1 MDAFNNRRIFM
12 RNPNGAVLLRFH
24 KLSLISAGLL
34 SAGLSQTALAQS
46 TGSEIIEDDMSEVVV
61 SASRA
66 RSIGILTEN
75 TAPKSR
81 VSLAGEYLQT
91 QTSGQSVFQSLNQ
104 IPGVNFTNSDPFGT
118 SGGNLRIRGFDGSRV
133 SVTFDG
139 VPLNDS
145 GNYALFTN
153 QMLDSEL
160 IERVDVNLGTTDV
173 DSPTASATGGTVA
186 YKTRRPEE
194 EFGGQATL
202 SAGDFNYRRAFM
214 RLDSGAVGPW
224 DTKAFLAAS
233 YQNYDKFK
241 GPGELEKKQVNAVV
255 RQDFENG
262 NFVSLGFHYN
272 RNRNAFYRTTSAAN
286 FELFGR
292 DYDNLATCTRDAATP
307 GAIDN
312 ENATPVASVPGGL
325 QSGDNITNPSSCS
338 NYYGVR
344 INPSDTGNIRMQS
357 LWHLGEKLRLTFDPS
372 WQYTL
377 ANGGGTSTLA
387 ETPSGT
393 SPDIRTRG
401 SSTAPGVDLNGDG
414 DLLDTVRFY
423 SPNTTNTKRW
433 GATTSLIWDLND
445 DHRMR
450 FAYTWDRAR
459 HRQTGMWGPMNAEG
473 VPENVFAGR
482 QGDRVFAADGDI
494 IRGRDRF
501 SIAELEQYALE
512 WRGQFADDKLTATVG
527 LRAPFF
533 KRELNQYCYTPNGG
547 SGNSGTIGA
556 RGGTLCTSR
565 APLSQLANGNV
576 TFAPAAP
583 MGTAVEFIRP
593 YSETVEF
600 DDILPNAGLTF
611 APWDKHMFFLSYAEG
626 LSAPRTDNLYAV
638 VRDTVT
644 NEILRPTP
652 ESETTK
658 AYDLGWRLNDDVLIA
673 SAAIYQI
680 DYSNRIV
687 STFNATL
694 GFSEDRNVGDVL
706 VRGLDAQLGRRFGDQ
721 FSLTGSVSYNDSE
734 LEGSLDPTLDGKQLV
749 ETPEWTYAL
758 RAEYQPVEDLRFAL
772 QGKHVGDRFGT
783 DNNDE
788 VAPKY
793 TVVDLD
799 ASYSF
804 KIPGV
809 ESAQVQI
816 NVINLLDEEYFG
828 NISSGTGGSSV
839 AFYSIGAPRTVTATL
854 KFNF

>member
-1 MDAFNNRRIFM
+1 M
-12 RNPNGAVLLRFH
+12 RTTHGAVLLRFH

-34 SAGLSQTALAQS
+34 AAGFAQTAMAQS
-46 TGSEIIEDDMSEVVV
+46 TGSEVIEDDMSEVVV
-61 SASRA
+61 SATRA
-66 RSIGILTEN
+66 RNLGILIEN
-75 TAPKSR
+75 NAPKSR
-81 VSLAGEYLQT
+81 VSLTGDYLQT

-118 SGGNLRIRGFDGSRV
+118 SGGNLRIRGFDGSRI

-139 VPLNDS
+139 IPLNDS

-160 IERVDVNLGTTDV
+160 IDRVDVNLGTTDV

-186 YKTRRPEE
+186 YKTRKPTE

-202 SAGDFNYRRAFM
+202 SGGDFNYRRAFL
-214 RLDSGAVGPW
+214 RLDTGEVGPW
-224 DTKAFLAAS
+224 GTKAFFAAS

-255 RQDFENG
+255 RQDFDNG
-262 NFVSLGFHYN
+262 NFVSLGFHFN
-272 RNRNAFYRTTSAAN
+272 RNRNAFYRTASNAT

-292 DYDNLATCTRDAATP
+292 DYDNLATCTRDAPTA
-307 GAIDN
+307 GVADN
-312 ENATPVASVPGGL
+312 DNATPVATIPGGL
-325 QSGDNITNPSSCS
+325 LSGDNPANSSSCS

-372 WQYTL
+372 WQYTM
-377 ANGGGTSTLA
+377 ANGGGSTALA
-387 ETPSGT
+387 ETPSAT
-393 SPDIRTRG
+393 SADIRVRG
-401 SSTAPGVDLNGDG
+401 ASTAAGVDLNGDG

-433 GATTSLIWDLND
+433 GATTSLIWDIND
-445 DHRMR
+445 DQRVR

-459 HRQTGMWGPMNAEG
+459 HRQTGMFGPLSANG

-482 QGDRVFAADGDI
+482 EGDRVYAADGDI

-501 SIAELEQYALE
+501 SIAELQQYALE
-512 WRGQFADDKLTATVG
+512 WRGQFDEDKLTATIG

-533 KRELNQYCYTPNGG
+533 TRELNQYCYTPNGG
-547 SGNSGTIGA
+547 SGNSGTIGV
-556 RGGTLCTSR
+556 RGGVLCTSR
-565 APLSQLANGNV
+565 SPNATLANGNV
-576 TFAPAAP
+576 TFVTP
-583 MGTAVEFIRP
+583 MTGSPVEFIAP
-593 YSETVEF
+593 YKETVKF

-611 APWDKHMFFLSYAEG
+611 APWDKHMFYLSYAEG

-638 VRDTVT
+638 VRLADGS
-644 NEILRPTP
+644 IGRPTP

-658 AYDLGWRLNDDVLIA
+658 AYDLGWRLNGDVMLA
-673 SAAIYQI
+673 SAAVYQI
-680 DYSNRIV
+680 DYKNRIV
-687 STFNATL
+687 STFNAAL
-694 GFSEDRNVGDVL
+694 GYSEDRNVGDVK

-721 FSLTGSVSYNDSE
+721 FTLTGSVSYNDSE
-734 LEGSLDPTLDGKQLV
+734 LAGSLDPALNGKQLV

-758 RAEYQPVEDLRFAL
+758 RAEYQPLDDLRFAL
-772 QGKHVGDRFGT
+772 QAKRVGDRFGT

-788 VAPKY
+788 VAPSY

-804 KIPGV
+804 KVPGI
-809 ESAQVQI
+809 ESAQVQL
-816 NVINLLDEEYFG
+816 NVTNLLDEEYYG

-839 AFYSIGAPRTVTATL
+839 AFYSIGAPRTLTATL